1 MFMYFNMVKSVKIK
15 SLGIKVPKG
24 SAFAYDTPTDCPK
37 SHQMC
42 GVIGKRGSGK
52 SVSAVN
58 LIEAMNYQ
66 RVIAVSPSMGSNFE
80 IMKRLNIDPE
90 DIFSDVDDITI
101 PEKIKAI
108 VEQERDD
115 LVNYREQMK
124 KYKKFKK
131 LMDENRPTWSI
142 PDDVLLQF
150 YDPHKGDF
158 IPPYHK
164 YGGQKPMIAVLFDD
178 IQGSYLMTKG
188 ARRISQLA
196 IYQRH
201 IGEFP
206 DGGALGC
213 SLFFCVQSF
222 KCSVGGLTR
231 AIRGQMTSMILFKTK
246 NEKELDDIKDEFS
259 GEVSKDTFQ
268 EIYNKAIIDPH
279 DFLFIDLH
287 KKPHQP
293 SMFRRNFNEYLVV

>member
-1 MFMYFNMVKSVKIK
+1 MVRSVKVK

-24 SAFAYDTPTDCPK
+24 SAFAYETPHDCPK
-37 SHQMC
+37 AHQLT
-42 GVIGKRGSGK
+42 GVVGKRGSGK

-58 LIEAMNYQ
+58 LIEAMGYD
-66 RVIAVSPSMGSNFE
+66 RVIAVSPSMGSNFDL
-80 IMKRLNIDPE
+80 MKRLNIDPE
-90 DIFSDVDDITI
+90 DVFDDVDDIEI
-101 PEKIKAI
+101 PNKIKAI
-108 VEQERDD
+108 IEKERDD
-115 LVNYREQMK
+115 LVNYKEQMK

-142 PDDVLLQF
+142 PDEILMEF
-150 YDPHKGDF
+150 YDPMRGDF

-164 YGGQKPMIAVLFDD
+164 YGGKKPMICVLFDD

-188 ARRISQLA
+188 ARRLNQLC
-196 IYQRH
+196 IYHRH
-201 IGEFP
+201 LGQFP
-206 DGGALGC
+206 DGGALGA

-259 GEVSKDTFQ
+259 GEVSKQTFQ
-268 EIYNKAIIDPH
+268 DIYNKAIQEQH